1 MGCAHGTHV
10 SHEHV
15 GICRKDKE
23 YLAQHPAI
31 EQLRE
36 GGVVVLAG
44 AGISCSAG
52 IPDFRSKGTGLYDNL
67 KQYNLPDPA
76 AIFNYEYF
84 RQHPQ
89 AFTKLAKELWPSNF
103 CPTPAH
109 CFVRLLQDK
118 GLLHRHYT
126 QNVDGLDR
134 KVGIHEDKL
143 VEAHGSFGAGHCID
157 CRAAYTEEHIRKE
170 LFKGEIVKCTKCG
183 GLVKPDITFFGEP
196 LPKKFSDQALPDMK
210 SAKVVLCMGTSLSVQ
225 PFANLAKER
234 NSPEA
239 KRILVNRVVPSSYKQ
254 RKDNLVLLGEC
265 DDQIWE
271 LARALGWEQ
280 ELEKLCNEHGRE
292 LEWKSELEAK
302 YGENLQYANI

>member
-10 SHEHV
+10 ANVHV
-15 GICRKDKE
+15 GTCRKDKD
-23 YLAQHPAI
+23 YLTNHPAI

-52 IPDFRSKGTGLYDNL
+52 IPDFRSPGTGLYHNL
-67 KQYNLPDPA
+67 KEYKLPDPS
-76 AIFNYEYF
+76 AIFHQDYF
-84 RQHPQ
+84 RQSPE
-89 AFTKLAKELWPSNF
+89 AFTKLAKELWPTNF
-103 CPTPAH
+103 HPTPAH

-134 KVGIHEDKL
+134 TVGISDDKL

-157 CRAAYTEEHIRKE
+157 CQAAYTEEYIRKR
-170 LFKGEIVKCTKCG
+170 LFQEEIAKCTQCG
-183 GLVKPDITFFGEP
+183 GLVKPDIVFFGEP
-196 LPKKFSDQALPDMK
+196 LPKRFSKLSQLDLK

-225 PFANLAKER
+225 PFASLAKER
-234 NSPEA
+234 NSPNA
-239 KRILVNRVVPSSYKQ
+239 KRILINRVMPSSYKQ
-254 RKDNLVLLGEC
+254 GKDSLLLLGDC

-271 LARALGWEQ
+271 LASCLGWEQ
-280 ELEKLCNEHGRE
+280 ELEKLCHACGNL
-292 LEWKSELEAK
+292 LESKLAK
-302 YGENLQYANI
+302 DYVAV